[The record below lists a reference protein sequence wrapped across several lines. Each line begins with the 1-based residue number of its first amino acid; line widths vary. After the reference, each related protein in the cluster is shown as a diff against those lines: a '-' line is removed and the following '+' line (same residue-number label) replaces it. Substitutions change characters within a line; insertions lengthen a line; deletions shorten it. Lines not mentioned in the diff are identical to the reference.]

1 MYKKFLL
8 RFAAL
13 TLVVTAF
20 LAAQVKTGADLL
32 FEKRFDLIEGKRLGL
47 VTNHSAVLSNG
58 KHLADALFE
67 NPKTKLVVLFGPEH
81 GIRGQA
87 PAGKSVRDSIDPK
100 TGIPVYSLYGRINK
114 PTPEMLKNVDVLIFD
129 IQDIGARFYT
139 YESTLSLAM
148 EAAAENRI
156 PFIVLDRPNPITGT
170 RFDGFVLVD
179 SLRSFVGMHRIPV
192 THGMT
197 MGELA
202 TMINQEGWL
211 KNGVRANLDVVRMEG
226 WKREM
231 WYDETQLTWIGPS
244 PNMQSLQTAIVYPG
258 SCLFEGTN
266 LSEGRGTEKPFEYV
280 GSPFVNGKQW
290 ADELNSLHLPG
301 IAFEP
306 IVFVPQEIQNVVTTP
321 KHRGVRCEGVFLRVW
336 DRNKYEPVKSAVH
349 MLSSAKRLFASFQWR
364 NSSIDRLAGTTK
376 LRMMIEAG
384 VLPAKIIETWKEGL
398 GAFHEMRSKH
408 LMY

>member
-1 MYKKFLL
+1 MFKKVLL
-8 RFAAL
+8 RIAAL
-13 TLVVTAF
+13 TFVATAF

-32 FEKRFDLIEGKRLGL
+32 FERHFGLIEGKRLGL

-58 KHLADALFE
+58 KHLADTLFE
-67 NPKTKLVVLFGPEH
+67 NPKAKLVVLFGPEH

-87 PAGKSVRDSIDPK
+87 PAGKSVRDSVDTK

-129 IQDIGARFYT
+129 IQGIGARFYT

-156 PFIVLDRPNPITGT
+156 PFIVLDRPNPVTGT

-192 THGMT
+192 SHGMT

-226 WKREM
+226 WKRDM

-266 LSEGRGTEKPFEYV
+266 FSEGRGTEKPFEYI

-290 ADELNSLHLPG
+290 ADELNLLRLPG
-301 IAFEP
+301 VTFEP
-306 IVFVPQEIQNVVTTP
+306 IVFVPQEIQNVVANP
-321 KHRGVRCEGVFLRVW
+321 KHKGIRCEGVFLNVV
-336 DRNKYEPVKSAVH
+336 DRKVFEPVKSAVY
-349 MLSSAKRLFASFQWR
+349 MLSAAKKLFPQFQWR
-364 NSSIDRLAGTTK
+364 NSSVDRLAGTSK
-376 LRMMIEAG
+376 LRSSIDAG
-384 VLPAKIIETWKEGL
+384 ITPENIVESWKEERAVFGGVRL
-398 GAFHEMRSKH
+398 KY
-408 LMY
+408 LLY

>member
-32 FEKRFDLIEGKRLGL
+32 FEKHIGLVEGKRLAL

-58 KHLADALFE
+58 KHLADALVE
-67 NPKTKLVVLFGPEH
+67 NLKTKLVVLFGPEH

-100 TGIPVYSLYGRINK
+100 SGIPVYSLYGRINK
-114 PTPEMLKNVDVLIFD
+114 PTAEMLRNVDVLIFD

-192 THGMT
+192 AHGMT

-211 KNGVRANLDVVRMEG
+211 KNGVRANLNVVRAEG

-231 WYDETQLTWIGPS
+231 WYDETKLKWIGPS
-244 PNMQSLQTAIVYPG
+244 PNMPSLQTAIVYPG
-258 SCLFEGTN
+258 TCLFEGTN
-266 LSEGRGTEKPFEYV
+266 LSEGRGTEKPFEYI
-280 GSPFVNGKQW
+280 GAPFVNGKQW
-290 ADELNSLHLPG
+290 ADELNSLRLPG
-301 IAFEP
+301 ITFEP
-306 IVFVPQEIQNVVTTP
+306 IVFVPQEIQNVVATP
-321 KHRGVRCEGVFLRVW
+321 KHKGVRCEGVFLHVW
-336 DRNKYEPVKSAVH
+336 DRNTYEPLKSAVH
-349 MLSSAKRLFASFQWR
+349 MLSSAKKLFPMFQWR
-364 NSSIDRLAGTTK
+364 TSSIDRLAGTPK
-376 LRMMIEAG
+376 LRTSIDAG
-384 VLPAKIIETWKEGL
+384 MTPENIVESWKEEL
-398 GAFHEMRSKH
+398 ERFKVLRNRY
-408 LMY
+408 LIY

>member
-8 RFAAL
+8 RFAAF
-13 TLVVTAF
+13 TLVATAA

-67 NPKTKLVVLFGPEH
+67 NPKAKLVVLFGPEH

-87 PAGKSVRDSIDPK
+87 PAGKSVRDSIDTK
-100 TGIPVYSLYGRINK
+100 TRIPVYSLYGRINK
-114 PTPEMLKNVDVLIFD
+114 PTAEMLKNVDVLIFD

-179 SLRSFVGMHRIPV
+179 SLRSFVGMHRISIM
-192 THGMT
+192 HGMT

-226 WKREM
+226 WKRDV
-231 WYDETQLTWIGPS
+231 WFDETQLTWIGPS

-266 LSEGRGTEKPFEYV
+266 FSEGRGTEKPFEYI

-290 ADELNSLHLPG
+290 ADELNSLRLPG
-301 IAFEP
+301 ITFEP
-306 IVFVPQEIQNVVTTP
+306 IVFVPQEIQNVVATP
-321 KHRGVRCEGVFLRVW
+321 KHKGVRCEGVFLHVL
-336 DRNKYEPVKSAVH
+336 DRN
-349 MLSSAKRLFASFQWR
+349 
-364 NSSIDRLAGTTK
+364 
-376 LRMMIEAG
+376 
-384 VLPAKIIETWKEGL
+384 
-398 GAFHEMRSKH
+398 
-408 LMY
+408 